1 MRGRLVLLAGD
12 EYGQNF
18 DSNKL
23 QTLLALFAQIDDDG
37 DGELSE
43 EEVANILSKQPS
55 LLKVLMPQKD
65 PNPAEV
71 LRILDSDANGKV
83 QVSDW
88 PA

>member
-1 MRGRLVLLAGD
+1 MLLAGD